1 MTPNKAQ
8 GPLRADVVALYVDP
22 EGPYP
27 KLVQKW
33 YGAGDD
39 ARMYPGPWPIV
50 VHPPCGPWSRLS
62 HFSKHQDITLGPIAV
77 AQVRAYGGVLEHPAD
92 SKLFRF
98 CELPRPGEL
107 PDAWGGLTFEVN
119 QCDWGHPTRKRTW
132 LYCVRLGH
140 DAGWI
145 ERPPPREPT
154 HSICNGRGKNLKDG
168 TVRERATAEMARQT
182 PIAFAEWLLD
192 LAATAGRRAA

>member
-1 MTPNKAQ
+1 M
-8 GPLRADVVALYVDP
+8 RADIVALYVDP

-33 YGAGDD
+33 YGEGDD
-39 ARMYPGPWPIV
+39 ARMYPGPHPIV
-50 VHPPCGPWSRLS
+50 THPTCGPWSRLS
-62 HFSKHQDITLGPIAV
+62 HFSKHQDMTLGPIAV
-77 AQVRAYGGVLEHPAD
+77 AQVRAYGGMLEHPAD

-98 CELPRPGEL
+98 CSLPKPGEL
-107 PDAWGGLTFEVN
+107 PDAFGGRTVEVE

-132 LYCVRLGH
+132 LYCVGDRMLSFLLGQP
-140 DAGWI
+140 
-145 ERPPPREPT
+145 RPPSREPT

-168 TVRERATAEMARQT
+168 TMRERATAEMARQT